1 MQISWLFLVGFL
13 GLLAAL
19 LNFYHIYRLKVKDQ
33 KALKIASYIQK
44 GADTFLQKEYSVIA
58 VFVGLI
64 FIVLWWQFGIFSGA
78 AYILGAVLSLLAGY
92 FGMKAATSANVKT
105 EERAQDGLNPAL
117 QTALSGGAV
126 MGLSVASLGLMGL
139 LFVVLYLANKDLF
152 VLSAFSMGAS
162 SVALFARVG
171 GGIYTKGADV
181 GADLVGKVEAGIPED
196 DPRNPAVIAD
206 NVGDNVGDTA
216 GMGADLFESY
226 LGSVVAA
233 VILGAVY
240 GSSAK
245 YLPLYVVAIG
255 LLSSLLSLLLIRLFK
270 SKNPALV
277 LRTANFISVAFLL
290 LGVGSFVVWQNME
303 FVYFWPVF
311 LGAVLGILLS
321 VIIEYYTSGK
331 PIRKIAEASQTGPA
345 TNIIEGLAVGMESV
359 FLPAVFI
366 GLTTY
371 FAYYFAGLFGIA
383 LAGVGM
389 LSTIGMTMSIDAYGP
404 IADNAGGIAEMTGAE
419 DRRKVTDELDALGNT
434 TAALGKGFAIG
445 SAALTA
451 LALFSAYAQ
460 SAGLEV
466 IDLIN
471 PEVVMGVL
479 IGASVPFLFA
489 ALTMRAVGKAGF
501 AIVKEVR
508 RQFSE
513 IKGLLQ
519 GRAQADYARCV
530 AIATSV
536 ALKQMIVPGLLAV
549 ATPLVFGLFVSKL
562 SVAGVLAGALAS
574 GVMLALMMANGGG
587 AWDNAKKFIEKG
599 AFGGKGSE
607 AHKASVIGDTVGDP
621 FKDTSGPSMN
631 ILIKL
636 MSIVAL
642 VFVKIFVG

>member
-536 ALKQMIVPGLLAV
+536 ALKQMVVPGLLAV

>member
-1 MQISWLFLVGFL
+1 MQVNGLFLIGAL

-19 LNFYHIYRLKVKDQ
+19 LNFFYIFRLKVKNQ

-58 VFVGLI
+58 VFIGLVFVI
-64 FIVLWWQFGIFSGA
+64 LWWQFGIFSGV
-78 AYILGAVLSLLAGY
+78 AYVLGALLSLLAGY
-92 FGMKAATSANVKT
+92 LGMKAATSANVKT
-105 EERAQDGLNPAL
+105 EEKAQEGLNAAL

-126 MGLSVASLGLMGL
+126 MGLSVASLGLLGL
-139 LFVVLYLANKDLF
+139 LFVFLYLANQDIF
-152 VLSAFSMGAS
+152 VFSAFSMGAS

-233 VILGAVY
+233 VLLGAVY
-240 GSSAK
+240 GTSAK
-245 YLPLYVVAIG
+245 LLPLYVVSIG
-255 LLSSLLSLLLIRLFK
+255 ILASLLALVLVRLIK

-277 LRTANFISVAFLL
+277 LRTVNFLSVALLL
-290 LGVGSFVVWQNME
+290 LGVGSFMVWQGME
-303 FVYFWPVF
+303 FSYFWPVF
-311 LGAVLGILLS
+311 IGALLGVLLS
-321 VIIEYYTSGK
+321 LIIEYYTSGK
-331 PIRKIAEASQTGPA
+331 PIRKIAESSQTGPA

-366 GLTTY
+366 GLATY
-371 FAYYFAGLFGIA
+371 FAYHFAGLFGIA

-389 LSTIGMTMSIDAYGP
+389 LSTIGITMSIDAYGP
-404 IADNAGGIAEMTGAE
+404 IADNAGGIAEMTGAD
-419 DRRKVTDELDALGNT
+419 DRRKITDELDALGNT

-460 SAGLEV
+460 SADLKV

-471 PEVVMGVL
+471 PEVVMGLL
-479 IGASVPFLFA
+479 IGASIPFLFA

-536 ALKQMIVPGLLAV
+536 ALKQMVIPGILAV
-549 ATPLVFGLFVSKL
+549 ATPLVFGLFISKI

-599 AFGGKGSE
+599 AFGGKGSD

-642 VFVKIFVG
+642 VFVRIFR